1 MLDIILLV
9 LLAAGFLIGIKR
21 GLIMQIVHLA
31 GFIAAYIVAYLY
43 YDDLTPHVKLWVP
56 YPSPSGDS
64 PVGLLL
70 SSIPLEDA
78 YYRAIAFAILFF
90 ATKIILQIFGSM
102 LDFLAR
108 LPLLNSANRIL
119 GGFFGFIE
127 VYLIAF
133 ILLYIASLVPAE
145 NIQAYYK
152 DSWLAQEMVENTPVF
167 SEAVKDLWM
176 KNNT

>member
-1 MLDIILLV
+1 
-9 LLAAGFLIGIKR
+9 
-21 GLIMQIVHLA
+21 
-31 GFIAAYIVAYLY
+31 
-43 YDDLTPHVKLWVP
+43 
-56 YPSPSGDS
+56 
-64 PVGLLL
+64 
-70 SSIPLEDA
+70 
-78 YYRAIAFAILFF
+78 
-90 ATKIILQIFGSM
+90 M

-119 GGFFGFIE
+119 GGFFGFVE

-133 ILLYIASLVPAE
+133 ILLFIASLVPAE

-152 DSWLAQEMVENTPVF
+152 DSWLAQGMVENTPVF